1 LLPPVVVPGVPQPAS
16 GNSGWLLHL
25 NARNVVATSVTPV
38 VESGNTAGVQLR
50 LLETAGR
57 PANLSVSAFRPIKSA
72 STVDFLGQPLTECRI
87 EEGKLKLD
95 LSAHEWVQVVARW

>member
-1 LLPPVVVPGVPQPAS
+1 MQM
-16 GNSGWLLHL
+16 
-25 NARNVVATSVTPV
+25 
-38 VESGNTAGVQLR
+38 R

-57 PANLSVSAFRPIKSA
+57 PANLAVSAFRPIKSG

-87 EEGKLKLD
+87 EEGKFKLD